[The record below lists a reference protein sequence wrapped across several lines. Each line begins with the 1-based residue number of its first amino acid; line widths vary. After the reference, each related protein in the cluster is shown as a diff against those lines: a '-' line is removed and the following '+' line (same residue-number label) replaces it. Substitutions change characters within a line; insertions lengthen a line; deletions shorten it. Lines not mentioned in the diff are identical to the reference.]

1 MTSKIDEN
9 NAALERDYQLRKN
22 AQQNL
27 AVNMSRI
34 SPASA
39 LTFGSMTLART
50 GIDEYDRFLA
60 PSRIYKPI
68 YTKWVNSKLGQSIN
82 LQTGQQ
88 TNIKIDDMPQ
98 FAIERESLA
107 KSLARTLPD
116 YRPDGRH
123 DHRLLRRRLR
133 LVPALR
139 RPLRS
144 VTMLEAIN
152 LTKRYEDGQLALD
165 NLTFKVE
172 PGEIFCMFG
181 ANGAG
186 KTTTINLF
194 LNFIPPTSGTA
205 LIEGVDVAKDPLKA
219 KRHVSFVSENVMLY
233 GNFTAVQNLDYF
245 SRLAGKRTLTKKD
258 YAERAEPRRTPE
270 GCFRQRIKNF
280 SKGMRQ
286 KLGIA
291 IALLKDAPNVLLDE
305 PTSGLDPQS
314 GREFLEILVQ
324 MRDQGKSVFMSTH
337 DIFRAKLI
345 ADRIGF
351 MRKGQLVMLK
361 TAERARQART

>member
-1 MTSKIDEN
+1 
-9 NAALERDYQLRKN
+9 
-22 AQQNL
+22 
-27 AVNMSRI
+27 
-34 SPASA
+34 
-39 LTFGSMTLART
+39 
-50 GIDEYDRFLA
+50 
-60 PSRIYKPI
+60 
-68 YTKWVNSKLGQSIN
+68 
-82 LQTGQQ
+82 
-88 TNIKIDDMPQ
+88 
-98 FAIERESLA
+98 
-107 KSLARTLPD
+107 
-116 YRPDGRH
+116 
-123 DHRLLRRRLR
+123 
-133 LVPALR
+133 
-139 RPLRS
+139 
-144 VTMLEAIN
+144 MLEAIN

-165 NLTFKVE
+165 DLTLKVE

-205 LIEGVDVAKDPLKA
+205 LIEGIDVVKDPLKA
-219 KRHVSFVSENVMLY
+219 KKYVSFVSENVMLY
-233 GNFTAVQNLDYF
+233 GNFTAIQNLDYF
-245 SRLAGKRTLTKKD
+245 SRLAGKRGLAKKD
-258 YAERAEPRRTPE
+258 YSEVLDRVGLQKEAFDR
-270 GCFRQRIKNF
+270 RIKNF

-337 DIFRAKLI
+337 DIFRAKFM

-351 MRKGQLVMLK
+351 MRKGKLVMLK
-361 TAERARQART
+361 TAKELEHEDLTDLYIQYMEEQPAAAAAA